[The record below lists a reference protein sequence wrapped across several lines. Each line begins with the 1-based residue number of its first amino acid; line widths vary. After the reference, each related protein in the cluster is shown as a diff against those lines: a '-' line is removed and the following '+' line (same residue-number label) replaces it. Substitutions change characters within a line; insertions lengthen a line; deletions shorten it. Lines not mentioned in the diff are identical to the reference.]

1 MLSPFCH
8 TYIHTYYY
16 FIVQWQKL
24 PLPTTERAI
33 KNAMQCPPFP
43 LIHLE
48 YYPVPNP
55 KIPSTLSRQQQ
66 RWVSNS
72 FPSPSYTECCDV
84 WGWRRPRKIGQNS
97 ATRDK
102 KKEKRKMLEKEE
114 SQHASSSSSSLGT
127 SSLGSSTTTSW
138 GLPLS
143 CLDGGGGCC
152 KQLGDGVGDKTP
164 KGVNLHDTLCPPQ
177 VISLG
182 PVSRGGTGVF

>member
-1 MLSPFCH
+1 MKGKVSFAVTILS
-8 TYIHTYYY
+8 YIHTYYY

-24 PLPTTERAI
+24 ALPTTERAI

-48 YYPVPNP
+48 YYPVSNP

-84 WGWRRPRKIGQNS
+84 WGMEAAEENRTKFRHRK
-97 ATRDK
+97 
-102 KKEKRKMLEKEE
+102 EEEEE

-164 KGVNLHDTLCPPQ
+164 QGVNLHDTLCPPQ